1 MGFNRIKLR
10 EILLYLIP
18 LVCAG
23 MLNLVDGVPF
33 RINLWNRGVFQLVH
47 SGVLA
52 SLLIEAVYIQWAFSI
67 RRRFPQKQMRS
78 NTTLFA
84 AAFILLSLFPVIKYS
99 FVTQGGTAARYLW
112 YA

>member
-1 MGFNRIKLR
+1 MDHSRKTLR
-10 EILLYLIP
+10 NSLLYLIP

-23 MLNLVDGVPF
+23 MLNLFDGVPL
-33 RINLWNRGVFQLVH
+33 RLNLWDRGVFQLVH

-67 RRRFPQKQMRS
+67 RRRFPQKQMRG

-84 AAFILLSLFPVIKYS
+84 AAFIL
-99 FVTQGGTAARYLW
+99 
-112 YA
+112 